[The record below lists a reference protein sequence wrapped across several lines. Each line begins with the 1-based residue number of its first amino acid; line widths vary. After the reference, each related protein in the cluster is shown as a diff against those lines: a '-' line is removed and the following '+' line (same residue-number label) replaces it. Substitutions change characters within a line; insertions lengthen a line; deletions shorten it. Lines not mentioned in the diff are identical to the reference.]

1 MVLVYFL
8 LLVKLIFILDRFW
21 RWVAEENGRDE
32 GSGGG
37 GVQKNHKS
45 TP

>member
-21 RWVAEENGRDE
+21 RWVAEVNGRDE
-32 GSGGG
+32 GNGGE
-37 GVQKNHKS
+37 GVQ
-45 TP
+45 